1 MFVYLFILFLINTF
15 NMKKHIATLVVSNN
29 SDNTLIQS
37 ITMEFEG
44 STMKQAVGFALKG
57 ANEILNSQYDK
68 PQVTINGI
76 QLSPAD
82 SKKCKASFWDFT
94 LNFPSLRE
102 LIMASLVDFSDEKS
116 RLEYVKS
123 TDRNHLYDSAKS
135 VTIEQAAAQAKEV
148 IKLTRD
154 LTRWAKADAKA
165 SVVPPEVEERRLF
178 LAEQN
183 RQKRLAE
190 GKTKTAKF
198 VPANTAAE
206 KNLRTTNSRAEIK

>member
-1 MFVYLFILFLINTF
+1 M
-15 NMKKHIATLVVSNN
+15 KHIATLIIANLSE
-29 SDNTLIQS
+29 NTFIEP
-37 ITMEFEG
+37 ITREFEG
-44 STMKQAVGFALKG
+44 NSLKQAVGFALKG

-68 PQVTINGI
+68 PSVTINGI
-76 QLSPAD
+76 QLSPTD

-102 LIMASLVDFSDEKS
+102 LIMASLIDFSDDKS

-123 TDRNHLYDSAKS
+123 TDRNHLYDKAKS

-148 IKLTRD
+148 IKLARD

-183 RQKRLAE
+183 RQKRLAS
-190 GKTKTAKF
+190 GKSK
-198 VPANTAAE
+198 
-206 KNLRTTNSRAEIK
+206 